1 MIACPLHKLTE
12 KGITYEWTTECE
24 EAFETLKCKL
34 TEPPV
39 LHYPDTSKGMYY
51 LETDGSS
58 RGLGAVLAQKDESGK
73 LCPIAYASS
82 GLSKSQQSYGV
93 TEVEALACVFA
104 VRYFHT
110 YIMGCEV
117 VLITDHNS
125 LTFLMKQP
133 NPIPRLQRWILSLDQ
148 YRITWMYRKGTANLV
163 ADALS
168 RRYQSAEES
177 ELAQSELIKLDA
189 VICRTGGHFR
199 LTELKCMIAAMVTRS
214 QSRVVRP
221 NSSALPSKISLE
233 AHSEKAKDNLKLE
246 GDRVEMDRTNNQL

>member
-1 MIACPLHKLTE
+1 MKDYPAPRTVTKLRRFIGMASYYRKFVPGFSVIACPLRKLTE
-12 KGITYEWTTECE
+12 KGIAYEWTTECK

-39 LHYPDTSKGMYY
+39 LHYPDTSKGTYY

-58 RGLGAVLAQKDESGK
+58 RGLGTVLAQKDESGK

-117 VLITDHNS
+117 VLITDHNL

-133 NPIPRLQRWILSLDQ
+133 NPIPRLQRWIL
-148 YRITWMYRKGTANLV
+148 
-163 ADALS
+163 
-168 RRYQSAEES
+168 
-177 ELAQSELIKLDA
+177 
-189 VICRTGGHFR
+189 
-199 LTELKCMIAAMVTRS
+199 
-214 QSRVVRP
+214 
-221 NSSALPSKISLE
+221 
-233 AHSEKAKDNLKLE
+233 
-246 GDRVEMDRTNNQL
+246 

>member
-1 MIACPLHKLTE
+1 
-12 KGITYEWTTECE
+12 
-24 EAFETLKCKL
+24 
-34 TEPPV
+34 
-39 LHYPDTSKGMYY
+39 
-51 LETDGSS
+51 
-58 RGLGAVLAQKDESGK
+58 
-73 LCPIAYASS
+73 

-189 VICRTGGHFR
+189 VICQMGGHFR
-199 LTELKCMIAAMVTRS
+199 LTELKCMIAGMVTRS
-214 QSRVVRP
+214 LTRVARHNTSVP
-221 NSSALPSKISLE
+221 PSNFRQKYI
-233 AHSEKAKDNLKLE
+233 AKRRK
-246 GDRVEMDRTNNQL
+246 TI

>member
-1 MIACPLHKLTE
+1 
-12 KGITYEWTTECE
+12 
-24 EAFETLKCKL
+24 
-34 TEPPV
+34 
-39 LHYPDTSKGMYY
+39 
-51 LETDGSS
+51 
-58 RGLGAVLAQKDESGK
+58 
-73 LCPIAYASS
+73 
-82 GLSKSQQSYGV
+82 
-93 TEVEALACVFA
+93 

-148 YRITWMYRKGTANLV
+148 YRITWMYRKGMANLV

-177 ELAQSELIKLDA
+177 ERAQSDLIKLDA

-214 QSRVVRP
+214 QSRVAKDNISVSP
-221 NSSALPSKISLE
+221 PKIVPKV
-233 AHSEKAKDNLKLE
+233 HSEKINDNPKLE
-246 GDRVEMDRTNNQL
+246 GDRAEMDRTNDQLREAQLKDLELKTIIDLLEHSPQTKRVKGLIGYRMEDNVLYYADDNGENRRIVV